1 MFDGLNI
8 FFGRNVKWFKTIAPI
23 KIKKKKKK
31 KKILILLTE
40 QEAVELNLSVE
51 HFLKCI
57 FFLKN
62 V

>member
-23 KIKKKKKK
+23 KIKEK
-31 KKILILLTE
+31 KKIVILLTE
-40 QEAVELNLSVE
+40 QEAVELNVSVE

>member
-31 KKILILLTE
+31 IVILLTE
-40 QEAVELNLSVE
+40 QEAAELNVSVE
-51 HFLKCI
+51 HFLKCN